1 MAMRRLGIGPRGRPL
16 RATFFVIAA
25 LLTLGFVTC
34 LTPEA
39 SAVGYC
45 TAATG
50 HCDGYIVCVGT
61 QTSYGHLTHCQYGVR
76 EPDCTC
82 DPMPEPW

>member
-1 MAMRRLGIGPRGRPL
+1 MK
-16 RATFFVIAA
+16 ATPIVLAA
-25 LLTLGFVTC
+25 LLAFGFVT
-34 LTPEA
+34 LVTPEA

-45 TAATG
+45 TALTG

-61 QTSYGHLTHCQYGVR
+61 QTSYGHLTNCQYGIR

-82 DPMPEPW
+82 DPIVTLE